1 MKGIIM
7 NRSKLITASALATV
21 LTAGAAQAEM
31 SVSGLFAGAI
41 VDNDG
46 GLTHSNSTESFYIS
60 YSDSLDNG
68 MGVSV
73 VMSITSAI
81 VTDVNIDTG
90 MGTVMLGDGVDS
102 AVDAN
107 DGNPACFSL
116 VLCGSA
122 SVNGSTS
129 AAGATWYDDGDA
141 ASGQSIGYKSPAI
154 NGFTFTVT
162 RGMETDSAAAT
173 AGACINTTSG
183 AYTAVT
189 AGNDCAAGTTRLH
202 GTDAVEGKNP
212 TMSYA
217 VSGSVMGLGIKAGV
231 SQIDNKGSTADT
243 DPSFVTASYSIAGL
257 NLGFANYDG
266 DGTTEETTMGVGT
279 TLMGNAVG
287 VTFSDTEVTGGNDID
302 MMRLSASKSFGA
314 MSIGVDYTE
323 TDVAGGA
330 GSDTDVWS
338 MHYVVGF

>member
-1 MKGIIM
+1 M
-7 NRSKLITASALATV
+7 NRSKLLTTSALATV
-21 LTAGAAQAEM
+21 LAAGAAHAEM
-31 SVSGLFAGAI
+31 SVSGLFAGQIA
-41 VDNDG
+41 DNDG
-46 GLTHSNSTESFYIS
+46 GLAHSNSTESFYIS
-60 YSDSLDNG
+60 YTDSLDNG

-129 AAGATWYDDGDA
+129 AAGATWYNDGDT
-141 ASGQSIGYKSPAI
+141 ASGQSIGYMSPSI

-162 RGMETDSAAAT
+162 RGMEVAPVGNVNADTEGHTPGDAT
-173 AGACINTTSG
+173 
-183 AYTAVT
+183 YTLGT
-189 AGNDCAAGTTRLH
+189 A
-202 GTDAVEGKNP
+202 AVEGHDP
-212 TMSYA
+212 VMSYA
-217 VSGSVMGLGIKAGV
+217 VSGSVMGVSVAAGV
-231 SQIDNKGSTADT
+231 SSIDYKGSTADI
-243 DPSFVTASYSIAGL
+243 DPSFVKASYSIAGL
-257 NLGFANYDG
+257 SLGYANYDG
-266 DGTTEETTMGVGT
+266 DGTTSETALGVGT
-279 TLMGNAVG
+279 TLMGMPVG
-287 VTFSDTEVTGGNDID
+287 ITFSDTEVTGGNDID
-302 MMRLSASKSFGA
+302 MMRVSASKSFGP

-323 TDVAGGA
+323 TDVAGGT